1 MQGRFLIGAA
11 LASALALSGCS
22 SSEDASQP
30 TESSGGSLL
39 GDIGTLWGEE
49 SQKTKAER
57 AARLQAAQIKVPVTA
72 VRSVELGRTRD
83 GFLITAFGTAP
94 GLGYALPA
102 LRVRRSGAPGVD
114 GYIEYDFVASEP
126 APGFNLPQGT
136 TQSRALRADL
146 AVSLQQLRGAA
157 GIRVL
162 ALNGGVQMDF

>member
-1 MQGRFLIGAA
+1 MRRNYLIWAA
-11 LASALALSGCS
+11 LSAVLALSACS
-22 SSEDASQP
+22 GGDEEAPAS
-30 TESSGGSLL
+30 ESSGTLF

-49 SQKTKAER
+49 SSKTKAER
-57 AARLQAAQIKVPVTA
+57 AARLQQAQIKVPITA

-102 LRVRRSGAPGVD
+102 LRVRRSGEPGND
-114 GYIEYDFVASEP
+114 GYIEFDFVASEP
-126 APGFNLPQGT
+126 AAGFVLPQGT
-136 TQSRALRADL
+136 TQTRALRADL
-146 AVSLQQLRGAA
+146 AVNLRNLRGAA

>member
-1 MQGRFLIGAA
+1 MRRNVLIWAA
-11 LASALALSGCS
+11 LSATLALSACS
-22 SSEDASQP
+22 GGEEEAPEAD
-30 TESSGGSLL
+30 SGGSLI

-57 AARLQAAQIKVPVTA
+57 AERLRLAQIKVPITA

-102 LRVRRSGAPGVD
+102 LRARRSGEPGAD

-126 APGFNLPQGT
+126 AAGFNLPQGT
-136 TQSRALRADL
+136 TQAARLVICNGSESGLRL
-146 AVSLQQLRGAA
+146 VS
-157 GIRVL
+157 VL
-162 ALNGGVQMDF
+162 L